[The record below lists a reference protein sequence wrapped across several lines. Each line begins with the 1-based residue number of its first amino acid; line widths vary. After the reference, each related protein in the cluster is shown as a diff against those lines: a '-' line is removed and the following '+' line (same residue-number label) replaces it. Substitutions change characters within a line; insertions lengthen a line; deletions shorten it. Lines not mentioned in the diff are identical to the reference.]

1 MKNWTAPFWV
11 PSRSFEAKL
20 LLILNVSLYV
30 LAGFWAPAL
39 NNVLM
44 P

>member
-1 MKNWTAPFWV
+1 LV
-11 PSRSFEAKL
+11 PSRSSVDKL

-30 LAGFWAPAL
+30 FNINAGMSMG
-39 NNVLM
+39 VLET